1 MSSKRH
7 HTELNM
13 TTPARTK
20 RLGYRVWEFCDATGL
35 GRTKVYELIAQK
47 RLDVV
52 RVGRCT
58 IITADSAEALFRDLT
73 GEAR

>member
-1 MSSKRH
+1 MSAPS
-7 HTELNM
+7 T
-13 TTPARTK
+13 TK
-20 RLGYRVWEFCDATGL
+20 RLGYRVRELCDAAGR

-58 IITADSAEALFRDLT
+58 IITAASAEALFGDT
-73 GEAR
+73 GRGAE